1 MQPDDF
7 GIPLWVKV
15 VWTIVILSGVAF
27 TGVIAWAI
35 VEVVQHLT
43 R

>member
-15 VWTIVILSGVAF
+15 VWTISILGSLAL
-27 TGVIAWAI
+27 TGVFVWAI
-35 VEVVQHLT
+35 ITLVQHFT
-43 R
+43 S